1 MKKNFFGEFYQINGV
16 ESSPNIGS
24 IKLRTN
30 LKHKVYVTN
39 VALLIR
45 YITSFENKQQKA
57 QNSRTATTSK
67 VVKVFTKRHRARHK
81 IIPSKWRH
89 ENGAK
94 IFLIYGLYFAS
105 NTKCQFCLDICL
117 LSSPIYTY
125 FDQF

>member
-1 MKKNFFGEFYQINGV
+1 MKKIFVGEFYQINGI

-57 QNSRTATTSK
+57 Q
-67 VVKVFTKRHRARHK
+67 KRENHKNGCCQKDLNVDFSYSDIHRKTRNK
-81 IIPSKWRH
+81 
-89 ENGAK
+89 N
-94 IFLIYGLYFAS
+94 
-105 NTKCQFCLDICL
+105 
-117 LSSPIYTY
+117 
-125 FDQF
+125 

>member
-1 MKKNFFGEFYQINGV
+1 MKKKNFFFGEFSQINGI

-57 QNSRTATTSK
+57 HS
-67 VVKVFTKRHRARHK
+67 
-81 IIPSKWRH
+81 H
-89 ENGAK
+89 ENHKNGRCQK
-94 IFLIYGLYFAS
+94 DLIVVFS
-105 NTKCQFCLDICL
+105 
-117 LSSPIYTY
+117 Y
-125 FDQF
+125 FDIHRKTSNKN

>member
-1 MKKNFFGEFYQINGV
+1 MKKKFFGEFYQINGI

-57 QNSRTATTSK
+57 QKQEN
-67 VVKVFTKRHRARHK
+67 HK
-81 IIPSKWRH
+81 
-89 ENGAK
+89 NGR
-94 IFLIYGLYFAS
+94 
-105 NTKCQFCLDICL
+105 CQKDLNVDFF
-117 LSSPIYTY
+117 Y
-125 FDQF
+125 FDMHRKTRNKNQTDKCTSQF